1 MSNILILPT
10 RYYPSI
16 SGAEFYIQR
25 IAEIL
30 KTVYNYN
37 VDIITSNALDFRAL
51 RNSRGKI
58 IGKDN
63 AFFSKVN
70 DQDIYRL
77 SIEYN
82 DNIEK
87 KMDIVKKNLLDVNL
101 ELTDECLKRY
111 LENGPFLKSIFET
124 IRNDFQKNY
133 DLIHTTFFPYFNLIV
148 GLWAGKL
155 FKKPVVCTPFFHF
168 SNPRYLNPYLTEAL
182 KKFDML
188 IACTKIEKDFLVKN
202 YAILDKKVRV
212 IPMGVDLNKFNQ
224 KKGDSNSKYYF
235 KQSYFHKKE
244 KKFSMVLFCGYKN
257 YEKGAL
263 SILKAIPLIIQKK
276 PKVYFTFIGPSTLAF
291 NRELKNLKKHHNVR
305 IINLT
310 PDNLK
315 GYYDLK
321 KIAAFNET
329 NLFLMPSR
337 SDAYGIA
344 FLEAWA
350 SSKPVIGSNKGATP
364 EVINDGVDG
373 MLVKFDDPHDISEK
387 VIKLLRNKKMSKKLG
402 KAGYFKVKRSN
413 SWEHIAK
420 STHKLY
426 QEIINN
432 CTSEI

>member
-30 KTVYNYN
+30 KKHYNYS
-37 VDIITSNALDFRAL
+37 VDIITSDALDFKAL
-51 RNSRGKI
+51 RSSKGKI
-58 IGKDN
+58 IEKNN
-63 AFFSKVN
+63 ASFSNVN
-70 DQDIYRL
+70 GLAINRL
-77 SIEYN
+77 PIEYN
-82 DNIEK
+82 CNTEK
-87 KMDIVKKNLLDVNL
+87 KMDIVKRNLLDVYL
-101 ELTDECLKRY
+101 EIADECLMRY
-111 LENGPFLKSIFET
+111 LENGPFIKSIFET
-124 IRNDFQKNY
+124 IRNNIQKNY

-155 FKKPVVCTPFFHF
+155 FKKPVICTPFFHF
-168 SNPRYLNPYLTEAL
+168 SNPRYLNPYLTELL
-182 KKFDML
+182 KKFDTL

-202 YAILDKKVRV
+202 YALLDKKVRV
-212 IPMGVDLNKFNQ
+212 IPMGVDIDKLNQNKGQFGSKF
-224 KKGDSNSKYYF
+224 YF
-235 KQSYFHKKE
+235 KQSYFHKNE

-263 SILKAIPLIIQKK
+263 SILKAIPLIIQKN
-276 PKVYFTFIGPSTLAF
+276 PKVYFTFIGPPTLAF
-291 NRELKNLKKHHNVR
+291 NRELKNLKKHHNVK

-350 SSKPVIGSNKGATP
+350 SSKPVIGSNTGATP
-364 EVINDGVDG
+364 EVINNGVDG
-373 MLVKFDDPHDISEK
+373 ILVKFDDPYDISEK
-387 VIKLLRNKKMSKKLG
+387 VIKLLKNKKMSKKLG
-402 KAGYFKVKRSN
+402 KAGYLKVKKSN
-413 SWEHIAK
+413 SWDHIAK

-426 QEIINN
+426 QEIIDKYS
-432 CTSEI
+432 SEI